1 MTNQRDGVF
10 AQARSPW
17 RREGSAPRHAA
28 GDPSPRDV
36 VPHPAGAKR
45 LNIQDVKSEKGID
58 AWLVEDHTTPIT
70 AIRFVFDGGTTQDP
84 AGKEGLA
91 NLMSALLA
99 EGAGDLDSDAFQ
111 VKLDDA
117 GAEMSF
123 KAQRDGI
130 YGSMRMLSEQQDAA
144 FDLLR
149 LAVNRPRFDR
159 EPIDRIR
166 AQILSGIIAKERD
179 PEAIAERKWLRAI
192 YGTHPYSRP
201 AEGTKE
207 SLAGITPADLSSF
220 HKATFALDGLHVAV
234 VGDIDAKTLR
244 KKLDQLFG
252 DLPQKQSRAP
262 VADVDP
268 KFGQQVTVDYDLP
281 ETLLRLAYPGVKR
294 SAPDFYAAGLL
305 NEILGASLCEVVRE
319 ERGLA
324 YDVSSDLDDDEHS
337 NTIVVTTATRSDR
350 AAETLS
356 LIRKVVKNI
365 ADEGPIESEL
375 EAAKTHLI
383 GAFTSNHLDSSGS
396 IAATLLKWQLDKLGI
411 DYIQRRAALIS
422 QVTLDQVKAAAKKL
436 LSGEPAIRVVG
447 PPLAQGGKSI
457 RFILKAAERIAR
469 ALHLPVEAAESP
481 DCGPLPHHA
490 SHPSVDADRG
500 LTLRSRRPAA

>member
-1 MTNQRDGVF
+1 MTNQRRGVF

-28 GDPSPRDV
+28 GDPSPRDF

-70 AIRFVFDGGTTQDP
+70 AIHFVFDGGTTQDP

-130 YGSMRMLSEQQDAA
+130 HGAMHMLSEQQNAA

-166 AQILSGIIAKERD
+166 AQILSGIIANERD

-220 HKATFALDGLHVAV
+220 HKATFARDGLHVAV

-252 DLPQKQSRAP
+252 DLPHNQSRAP

-268 KFGQQVTVDYDLP
+268 KLGQQVAVDYDLP
-281 ETLLRLAYPGVKR
+281 QTLLRLAYPGVKR
-294 SAPDFYAAGLL
+294 SAPDFYAAELL
-305 NEILGASLCEVVRE
+305 NEILGGSPVTSRLWQEVR
-319 ERGLA
+319 ERGLTYGA
-324 YDVSSDLDDDEHS
+324 YSSLVDHQHS
-337 NTIVVTTATRSDR
+337 NALQVMTATRSDR
-350 AAETLS
+350 AAGTLN
-356 LIRKVVKNI
+356 LVRKVVKKI
-365 ADEGPIESEL
+365 AEEGPTEAEL
-375 EAAKTHLI
+375 EASKKYLI
-383 GAFTSNHLDSSGS
+383 GAYAIRKLGSSIT
-396 IAATLLKWQLDKLGI
+396 IAATLIEWQLDKLGI
-411 DYIQRRAALIS
+411 DYIQRRAALID
-422 QVTLDQVKAAAKKL
+422 QVTFDQVKAAAKKL
-436 LSGEPAIRVVG
+436 LSGEPAIMVVG
-447 PPLAQGGKSI
+447 
-457 RFILKAAERIAR
+457 
-469 ALHLPVEAAESP
+469 
-481 DCGPLPHHA
+481 
-490 SHPSVDADRG
+490 
-500 LTLRSRRPAA
+500 RR